1 MATRVK
7 IFRSDDEIHLERDI
21 QNYLDMVCYNEPKLR
36 LRDIKY
42 TMAVIEKIDVVT
54 YSALLIFDEP
64 DKEEQ
69 IKRWR
74 RKTNK
79 AIKKILGDDY

>member
-1 MATRVK
+1 MTTRVK

-21 QNYLDMVCYNEPKLR
+21 QNYLDMVSYNEPKLY

-42 TMAVIEKIDVVT
+42 TMAVIEKIDTVT

-64 DKEEQ
+64 DKDES

-74 RKTNK
+74 RKTHK